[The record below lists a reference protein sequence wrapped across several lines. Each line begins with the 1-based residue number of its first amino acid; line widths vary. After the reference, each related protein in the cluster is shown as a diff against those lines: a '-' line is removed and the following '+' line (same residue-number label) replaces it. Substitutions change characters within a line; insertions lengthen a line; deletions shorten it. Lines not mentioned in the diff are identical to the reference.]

1 MVCKQS
7 EIMTQRQHIMEALT
21 DAYKKALMNRDAAK
35 TLQSQ
40 SYWID
45 RLEAI
50 ATEYNRV
57 LEEK

>member
-1 MVCKQS
+1 
-7 EIMTQRQHIMEALT
+7 MTQRQHTLDALT
-21 DAYKKALMNRDAAK
+21 SAYKRALMNRDAAK
-35 TLQSQ
+35 TLEAQSH
-40 SYWID
+40 WID